1 MPPAYRKGSP
11 PSRIGWQLPP
21 FYWPYERDLIHPK
34 AAELEERAV
43 AWIDE
48 FGLYPD
54 ATERAWGLASRSA
67 DLVSRIAPHGDVEPM
82 LLFAQWC
89 YWAFAADDWQDS
101 GTGTARTAS
110 VIDQGTRLIR
120 MLEAPGSHLL
130 QPGPHT
136 AGLEDLAAR
145 TRAMLTPF
153 QLRRF
158 TEGIGEWVFGAAA
171 QAANVERGVL
181 PGLNDFAATRIWVGG
196 TRFLLT
202 WCEAANGI
210 ELPADVLYSAPVQA
224 LTDAAGFIVACDNDL
239 FSYNK
244 DDHHEPLEQNL
255 LNVLAREHG
264 RTPAE
269 ALPVAYALR
278 DRAVTLFVR
287 LREQLARG
295 AGEQLGRYL
304 LALEHWIAG
313 DTEYHNRAPR
323 YASPRNRNT
332 LPADGASYDITWSD
346 TPCDPGVEPL
356 PIPTFAWWW
365 QQLDDPPRRG
375 R

>member
-1 MPPAYRKGSP
+1 MAPVYREDAP
-11 PSRIGWQLPP
+11 PSRIGWELPP
-21 FYWPYERDLIHPK
+21 FYWPFERHLIHPK
-34 AAELEERAV
+34 AAELEERAI
-43 AWIDE
+43 AWIDA
-48 FGLYPD
+48 FDLYPD

-67 DLVSRIAPHGDVEPM
+67 DLVSRIVPYGDVEPM

-101 GTGTARTAS
+101 GTAAARTAS
-110 VIDQGTRLIR
+110 VVDQGARVIR
-120 MLEAPGSHLL
+120 TLEAPGSALL
-130 QPGPHT
+130 PPGPRT
-136 AGLEDLAAR
+136 AVLDDLVAR

-158 TEGIGEWVFGAAA
+158 TEGVQEWVLGAAS
-171 QAANVERGVL
+171 QAAHAERGVM
-181 PGLNDFAATRIWVGG
+181 PSLNDFAATRSAIGG

-210 ELPADVLYSAPVQA
+210 EVPAEVLYSAPVQA

-264 RTPAE
+264 GTPA
-269 ALPVAYALR
+269 ASLHAASALR

-287 LREQLARG
+287 LSEQLARD
-295 AGEQLGRYL
+295 ADEHLGRYL
-304 LALEHWIAG
+304 VSLQHWIAG
-313 DTEYHNRAPR
+313 DTEYHDRAPR
-323 YASPRNRNT
+323 YASPRNRNA
-332 LPADGASYDITWSD
+332 LPVEGASYGITWSD
-346 TPCDPGVEPL
+346 TPSDPSAEPL
-356 PIPTFAWWW
+356 PVPALAWWW
-365 QQLDDPPRRG
+365 QQLDDAAP
-375 R
+375 